1 MVEEL
6 TKPKKK
12 KTDKKWTKA
21 DERNLKMLGD
31 EISRDRRGPVAGN
44 DKRESKTSYLCVMR
58 SQGVC
63 DRKMAPVCGTERDAH
78 DPSCLCCEWQ
88 LSAHRSTRWMCVG
101 SGYATRRPSSTAS

>member
-1 MVEEL
+1 VVEEL

-44 DKRESKTSYLCVMR
+44 DKRESEIT
-58 SQGVC
+58 
-63 DRKMAPVCGTERDAH
+63 
-78 DPSCLCCEWQ
+78 
-88 LSAHRSTRWMCVG
+88 
-101 SGYATRRPSSTAS
+101 